1 MESSSDRQSSK
12 DATAADSHHVSNL
25 SLTLANRIF
34 DCDCLTKVELVTAFH

>member
-1 MESSSDRQSSK
+1 MERSSDRQSSK

-25 SLTLANRIF
+25 SLTLAYRIF